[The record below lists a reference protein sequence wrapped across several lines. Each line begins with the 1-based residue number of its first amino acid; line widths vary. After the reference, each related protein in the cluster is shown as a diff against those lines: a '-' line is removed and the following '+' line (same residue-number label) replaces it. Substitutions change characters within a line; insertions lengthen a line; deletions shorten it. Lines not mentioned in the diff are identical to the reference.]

1 MRRFFV
7 NLLFAFSMAVVL
19 SSCSSSRNKI
29 VYIQGAEEIGTF
41 QNSNSYALTI
51 QPDDKLTIIVSCKEP
66 ELAAPFN
73 MQLTQRAFTTQGT
86 VSFSQYGGTP
96 QIFWVDLEGNIQYPT
111 IGKLKVVG
119 MNRYELQDYLQNYL
133 VSNGYIQD
141 PIVTVDFYNAH
152 YSVLG
157 EVTNAGQFAMTSD
170 RVTLFDAIALARD
183 LTIYGERDKVRVIRE
198 ENGVRTVVSLDLKDP
213 KIIES
218 PYFYVHHNDVIY
230 VEPNKTKAS
239 NREVSTLYT
248 FGISIVSLLATLTTL
263 TVNIL
268 NK

>member
-1 MRRFFV
+1 MRNFFV
-7 NLLFAFSMAVVL
+7 NLLSVLTMAIVL
-19 SSCSSSRNKI
+19 SSCASREKI
-29 VYIQGAEEIGTF
+29 VYIQGADEIGTF
-41 QNSNSYALTI
+41 QNPNSYALTI

-73 MQLTQRAFTTQGT
+73 MQLTQRAFTTQGNIT
-86 VSFSQYGGTP
+86 FSQYGGNP

-111 IGKLKVVG
+111 IGKLKVSG
-119 MNRYELQDYLQNYL
+119 MNRYQLQDYLQNYL
-133 VSNGYIQD
+133 VTNGYIQD
-141 PIVTVDFYNAH
+141 PIVTVDFFNAK

-157 EVTNAGQFAMTSD
+157 EVTSPGQFVMNSD
-170 RVTLFDAIALARD
+170 RVTLFDAIAMARD
-183 LTIYGERDKVRVIRE
+183 LTIFGERDKVRVMRE
-198 ENGVRTVVSLDLKDP
+198 ENGKQTVATLDLKDP

-218 PYFYVHHNDVIY
+218 PYYYVHHNDVIY

-239 NREVSTLYT
+239 NREVSTLYS

-263 TVNIL
+263 TINII